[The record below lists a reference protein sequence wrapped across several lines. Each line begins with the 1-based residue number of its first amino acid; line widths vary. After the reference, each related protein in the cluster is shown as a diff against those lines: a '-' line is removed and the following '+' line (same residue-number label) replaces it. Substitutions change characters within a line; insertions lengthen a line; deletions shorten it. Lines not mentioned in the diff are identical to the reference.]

1 MSIYIVSILDGLM
14 PEEIAKKMLH
24 KHILLYRLNILNIEN
39 KKKESA
45 MPRQNRN
52 RIRKLVLPL
61 PIIWMIHIYPTS

>member
-24 KHILLYRLNILNIEN
+24 KHILLYRRNILNIEK

-45 MPRQNRN
+45 TPRQNRN
-52 RIRKLVLPL
+52 RMRIGCS
-61 PIIWMIHIYPTS
+61 IYNYMNDISTRQ